1 VAVDEEDGC
10 FVATLQF
17 TRQKPLNLICSA
29 CCVGDQKIYKQI
41 QADSIKQATP
51 TFFLEAFR
59 VDSYELSTA
68 CCSATGLKKA
78 SPDIRKHCADC
89 RMRQVRFKSSRS
101 SSRKLLVLLLLAYP
115 TLVAAPNSSSV
126 GDSSLSTSTISAAAA
141 LVIGVNSYVH
151 RTRKWARDE
160 SRIKASCLK
169 YEVQY
174 TPPEINENQQ
184 DQSKRRSRLK
194 EECRMHQK
202 RKRRSKRAED
212 EKKKRSLETP
222 VEKARHA
229 EYKKEKRSSETP
241 EEKMRRNEQ
250 KAQRMKEKRS
260 AEDRAYE
267 LDDDIM
273 INGVVPFIDVSLEG
287 VKKARSLLTPQQL

>member
-1 VAVDEEDGC
+1 MLTLMSYPQLVA
-10 FVATLQF
+10 APQNT
-17 TRQKPLNLICSA
+17 PASA
-29 CCVGDQKIYKQI
+29 CS
-41 QADSIKQATP
+41 DSSISVA
-51 TFFLEAFR
+51 LVLVIIA
-59 VDSYELSTA
+59 LTA
-68 CCSATGLKKA
+68 SSVAITVSGTKHRHAPRLKKA
-78 SPDIRKHCADC
+78 SPDIRKHCGDS
-89 RMRQVRFKSSRS
+89 RMRQLLPNIRDRNSRS

-229 EYKKEKRSSETP
+229 E
-241 EEKMRRNEQ
+241 
-250 KAQRMKEKRS
+250 
-260 AEDRAYE
+260 
-267 LDDDIM
+267 
-273 INGVVPFIDVSLEG
+273 
-287 VKKARSLLTPQQL
+287 

>member
-1 VAVDEEDGC
+1 MFGLRVVHYERPSRRTVC
-10 FVATLQF
+10 
-17 TRQKPLNLICSA
+17 K
-29 CCVGDQKIYKQI
+29 
-41 QADSIKQATP
+41 TP
-51 TFFLEAFR
+51 PSR
-59 VDSYELSTA
+59 GST
-68 CCSATGLKKA
+68 SW
-78 SPDIRKHCADC
+78 
-89 RMRQVRFKSSRS
+89 
-101 SSRKLLVLLLLAYP
+101 KLLVLILLCYP

-174 TPPEINENQQ
+174 TPHEINENQQ

-229 EYKKEKRSSETP
+229 EYKKERRSLETPEEKMRHAEYKKEKRISETP

-273 INGVVPFIDVSLEG
+273 INGVVPFIDVSTTL
-287 VKKARSLLTPQQL
+287 S